1 MASTLD
7 NSTRITLGILATVL
21 ATATGGAF
29 YVSHLDTLISEKFGV
44 IAERLRDIKQA
55 LDANTM
61 QVMADGKSLAL
72 MEAAARGRDARLD
85 DLEKRVRALESR
97 PR

>member
-1 MASTLD
+1 MAATLD
-7 NSTRITLGILATVL
+7 NSTKVTLSILATVL

-44 IAERLRDIKQA
+44 IAERLRDIKVA
-55 LDANTM
+55 LDANTA
-61 QVMADGKSLAL
+61 QVVSDGKTLVL
-72 MEAAARGRDARLD
+72 LEAAGRQRDMRLD
-85 DLEKRVRALESR
+85 DLEKRVRALENS